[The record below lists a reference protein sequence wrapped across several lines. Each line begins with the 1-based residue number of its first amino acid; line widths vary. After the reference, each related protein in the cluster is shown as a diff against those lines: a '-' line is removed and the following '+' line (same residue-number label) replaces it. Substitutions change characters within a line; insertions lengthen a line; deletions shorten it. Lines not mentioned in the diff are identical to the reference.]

1 MLKHFLRTIAI
12 ANLMV
17 LGIMPTKLQAQSS
30 ANFMMSSMGSIP
42 GASNTGMAIQFNSI
56 ATCLNVQNGV
66 AVLNGVR
73 GSGQFAINCEVT
85 LKINSLG
92 IKLYPNPV
100 NTTTKVKLTNTPALI
115 ETFNLSVWTTE
126 GALLSTRK
134 ESGYNLFQG
143 INLDVSALGSGT
155 YVLKIESENYVDALK
170 FIKAN

>member
-1 MLKHFLRTIAI
+1 MQKIIFIIGFSLTALLVKAQG
-12 ANLMV
+12 
-17 LGIMPTKLQAQSS
+17 GI
-30 ANFMMSSMGSIP
+30 FIMSSVGVLP
-42 GASNTGMAIQFNSI
+42 GTASNGLAIHFNSI
-56 ATCLNVQNGV
+56 ADCIDVKTGL
-66 AVLNGVR
+66 AVFNGVR
-73 GSGQFAINCEVT
+73 GNGQFAINCEVS

-100 NTTTKVKLTNTPALI
+100 NTTTKVKFVNTPPLT

-143 INLDVSALGSGT
+143 INLDVSALGLGS
-155 YVLKIESENYVDALK
+155 YVLKIESQNYVDALK

>member
-1 MLKHFLRTIAI
+1 MLKHFLQICTVAS
-12 ANLMV
+12 LMV
-17 LGIMPTKLQAQSS
+17 LGLASQKLKAQSS
-30 ANFMMSSMGSIP
+30 AAFIMSSMGSIP

-56 ATCLNVQNGV
+56 ANCLNVQNGV

-100 NTTTKVKLTNTPALI
+100 NTSTIVKFINTPPLT
-115 ETFNLSVWTTE
+115 ETFNLTVWTTE
-126 GALLSTRK
+126 GVLLFTRK

-143 INLDVSALGSGT
+143 IHLDVSALGLGS
-155 YVLKIESENYVDALK
+155 YILKIESENYVDALK

>member
-1 MLKHFLRTIAI
+1 MFKSFLQIITV
-12 ANLMV
+12 ANLV
-17 LGIMPTKLQAQSS
+17 LLSLTPKKLQAQSTP
-30 ANFMMSSMGSIP
+30 AFIMSSVGSIP
-42 GASNTGMAIQFNSI
+42 GTSNTSMAIQFNST

-100 NTTTKVKLTNTPALI
+100 NTSTKVKFVNTPPLT
-115 ETFNLSVWTTE
+115 ETFNLTVWTTD
-126 GALLSTRK
+126 GVLLSTRK

-143 INLDVSALGSGT
+143 INLDVSAIGSGS

-170 FIKAN
+170 FIKVN

>member
-1 MLKHFLRTIAI
+1 MLKHLLQNIAI
-12 ANLMV
+12 ANLMM
-17 LGIMPTKLQAQSS
+17 LGMMPSKLQAQSS
-30 ANFMMSSMGSIP
+30 ASFMMSSMGSIP
-42 GASNTGMAIQFNSI
+42 GASNTGMAIQFISI

-100 NTTTKVKLTNTPALI
+100 NITTKVKFTNTPPLT
-115 ETFNLSVWTTE
+115 ESFNLSVWTTE
-126 GALLSTRK
+126 GVLLSTRK

-143 INLDVSALGSGT
+143 INLNMSAVGSGS
-155 YVLKIESENYVDALK
+155 YVLKIESENYIDALK

>member
-1 MLKHFLRTIAI
+1 MLKHFLQNIAI
-12 ANLMV
+12 LNLIL
-17 LGIMPTKLQAQSS
+17 LGMMPSMLQAQSS

-73 GSGQFAINCEVT
+73 GNGQFAMNCEVS

-100 NTTTKVKLTNTPALI
+100 NITTRIKLTNTPPLT
-115 ETFNLSVWTTE
+115 ETFNLSVWTTD

>member
-1 MLKHFLRTIAI
+1 MLKHSFQIFAI
-12 ANLMV
+12 TNLMTFSFT
-17 LGIMPTKLQAQSS
+17 PSKLQAQSS
-30 ANFMMSSMGSIP
+30 ASFMMSSMGSIP

-73 GSGQFAINCEVT
+73 GSGQFAINCEVI

-100 NTTTKVKLTNTPALI
+100 NTTTKVKLVNTPPLT

-143 INLDVSALGSGT
+143 INLDVSALGSGS

>member
-1 MLKHFLRTIAI
+1 MRKHFLQTIAI
-12 ANLMV
+12 AYLMV
-17 LGIMPTKLQAQSS
+17 IGMLPSKLKAQSS
-30 ANFMMSSMGSIP
+30 AHFMMSSVGSIP
-42 GASNTGMAIQFNSI
+42 GISNTGMAIQFNSI

-100 NTTTKVKLTNTPALI
+100 NITTKVKFTNTPPLS

-126 GALLSTRK
+126 GVLLSTIK
-134 ESGYNLFQG
+134 ESGYHLFQG
-143 INLDVSALGSGT
+143 INLDVSAFGSGS
-155 YVLKIESENYVDALK
+155 YVLKIESQNYVDALK

>member
-1 MLKHFLRTIAI
+1 MLKHFLITIAI
-12 ANLMV
+12 ANLMI
-17 LGIMPTKLQAQSS
+17 LGMMPSKLHAQSS

-42 GASNTGMAIQFNSI
+42 GASNNGMAIQFNSI

-100 NTTTKVKLTNTPALI
+100 NITTKVKFINTPPLT
-115 ETFNLSVWTTE
+115 ENFNLSVYTTD

-143 INLDVSALGSGT
+143 INLDMSALGSGS

>member
-1 MLKHFLRTIAI
+1 MLKNFLQTIAI
-12 ANLMV
+12 ANMIV
-17 LGIMPTKLQAQSS
+17 LGMMPIKLQAQSS

-73 GSGQFAINCEVT
+73 GNGQFAMNCEVS

-100 NTTTKVKLTNTPALI
+100 NITTRIKLTNTPPLT
-115 ETFNLSVWTTE
+115 ETFNLSVWTTD

-143 INLDVSALGSGT
+143 INLDLSALGSGT

-170 FIKAN
+170 FIKVN

>member
-1 MLKHFLRTIAI
+1 
-12 ANLMV
+12 
-17 LGIMPTKLQAQSS
+17 
-30 ANFMMSSMGSIP
+30 MGSIP

-73 GSGQFAINCEVT
+73 GNGQFAMNCEVS

-100 NTTTKVKLTNTPALI
+100 NITTRIKLTNTPPLT
-115 ETFNLSVWTTE
+115 ETFNLSVWTTD

-143 INLDVSALGSGT
+143 INLDLSALGSGT

-170 FIKAN
+170 FIKVN

>member
-1 MLKHFLRTIAI
+1 MLKNLLRTIAI

-17 LGIMPTKLQAQSS
+17 LGMMPSKLQAQSS

-73 GSGQFAINCEVT
+73 D
-85 LKINSLG
+85 
-92 IKLYPNPV
+92 
-100 NTTTKVKLTNTPALI
+100 
-115 ETFNLSVWTTE
+115 
-126 GALLSTRK
+126 
-134 ESGYNLFQG
+134 
-143 INLDVSALGSGT
+143 LDVSVLGSGS